1 LGTGGNS
8 RITKVTDITGTP
20 VASEFLS
27 QATWSAAS
35 GVTSIASFYGFG
47 DVGDAIQFSDTSSD
61 QVWQVDKGTGAIS
74 AYATQ
79 ADIMAATGGTA
90 VQLLTP
96 TEVWG
101 TERVFY
107 EGSTDQI
114 CLTNGWN
121 SVTVLVTTA
130 QLQAA
135 QGNTAVS
142 GGIGPEW
149 GTTPGNGDIYWGN
162 TTSDDMWMFDGVA
175 VSQVLSTADIVAVT
189 GRTTA
194 GFRDIFPAPDGWVYF
209 YESTK
214 DSILRFDPSDPA
226 GTLEFVLREAYLNAG
241 PAGSDGVYELDWYY
255 DDPTGHLAFNIFSTH
270 GLYVIPEPASVA
282 LLALAGLTLLRR
294 RR

>member
-1 LGTGGNS
+1 
-8 RITKVTDITGTP
+8 
-20 VASEFLS
+20 
-27 QATWSAAS
+27 
-35 GVTSIASFYGFG
+35 
-47 DVGDAIQFSDTSSD
+47 
-61 QVWQVDKGTGAIS
+61 
-74 AYATQ
+74 
-79 ADIMAATGGTA
+79 
-90 VQLLTP
+90 
-96 TEVWG
+96 
-101 TERVFY
+101 
-107 EGSTDQI
+107 
-114 CLTNGWN
+114 
-121 SVTVLVTTA
+121 
-130 QLQAA
+130 
-135 QGNTAVS
+135 
-142 GGIGPEW
+142 
-149 GTTPGNGDIYWGN
+149 
-162 TTSDDMWMFDGVA
+162 
-175 VSQVLSTADIVAVT
+175 VAVT